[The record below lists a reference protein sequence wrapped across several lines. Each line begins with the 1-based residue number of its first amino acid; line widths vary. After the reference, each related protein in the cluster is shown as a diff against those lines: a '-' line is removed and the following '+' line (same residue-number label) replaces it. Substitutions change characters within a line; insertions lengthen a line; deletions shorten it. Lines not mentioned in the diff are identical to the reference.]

1 MNTLNLNKNKY
12 HFIFP
17 SDPLNRKKPDLSFT
31 DQITV
36 LNKAGFG
43 VSCYDHDTS
52 TIHPMPPK
60 GTNIVYRGWMMV
72 LPMYQRFWTIAYAN
86 DLNPLVSPDQY
97 ALCHHLP
104 NWQSKIAHLTAET
117 KVYAE
122 DADLIQELP
131 KLGWNK
137 FFIKDFVKSLKTS
150 LGSIADTP
158 EKAVVIVSEI
168 KKYRGLIEGG
178 ICVRKFEE
186 YNPKHEERIFVLNGR
201 AYSPAS
207 MVPDKLYDM
216 VQECIAAINSPFFS
230 IDVVPYNG
238 SWRVVEIGD
247 GQVSDLVGWDA
258 GQFVSIWT
266 NDEHKRY

>member
-1 MNTLNLNKNKY
+1 MSDRY
-12 HFIFP
+12 HFIFTA
-17 SDPLNRKKPDLSFT
+17 DPLDRRKPDETFI
-31 DQITV
+31 DQITA
-36 LNKAGFG
+36 LTRAGFG
-43 VSCYDHDTS
+43 VSYYHHDVS
-52 TIHPMPPK
+52 SIYPLPPK
-60 GTNIVYRGWMMV
+60 GSSVVYRGWMMP
-72 LPMYQRFWTIAYAN
+72 LPMYQRFWIVAYGK
-86 DLNPLVSPDQY
+86 DLNPITSPDQY

-104 NWQSKIAHLTAET
+104 NWQPKIAHLTAET

-150 LGSIADTP
+150 LGSVADTP
-158 EKAVVIVSEI
+158 EKAAVIVSEI

-186 YNPKHEERIFVLNGR
+186 YNPKYEERIFVLNGK
-201 AYSPAS
+201 AYSPVS
-207 MVPDKLYDM
+207 MVPDKLYDI
-216 VQECIAAINSPFFS
+216 VQECISKISSPFFS
-230 IDVVPYNG
+230 IDVVPYDE

-258 GQFVSIWT
+258 NQFTSMWI
-266 NDEHKRY
+266 NDERKRS